1 MSTLVTRLRTFQRR
15 WTAGRRAAVPAGL
28 VALIGAVAVS
38 GLVAAADGTS
48 GAHAAAKASH
58 PRPKYLLPVGT
69 LVQRQYL
76 PGPVLTGDDGTV
88 GVPPGT
94 PRPPA
99 QPDPQRAAAQRP
111 VIATYRGA
119 DGTLTPAGIATL
131 ALSAGCDPGAAVIA
145 TAVAMAESGGSP
157 SAQGDVGLMD
167 ATWDWSAGLWQ
178 IRGLRAERNTGGLRD
193 SVANQ
198 AVEKNAAA
206 MHEISSGCRDWT
218 PWSTYNTGAYLQF
231 VTIARQAVGYVVR
244 WFNAHGH
251 HYPPV
256 PAPDPNAP
264 VPSGAA
270 VAAGPGEAAAA
281 AGHSSS
287 RPRAG
292 TGHTTGRT
300 TTAPARQGSSS
311 AAPAPAHSSRPA
323 GSGGG
328 GGAPQPAP
336 APTPTPTKPG
346 LPVPLPT
353 LTVPNLP
360 TPTPTLTLPK
370 LPTPSLSLPKLP

>member
-99 QPDPQRAAAQRP
+99 QPDPQRAAAQQP

-198 AVEKNAAA
+198 AVAKNAAA

-264 VPSGAA
+264 VPSGGA
-270 VAAGPGEAAAA
+270 VSAGPGGAAAA
-281 AGHSSS
+281 AGHSSG
-287 RPRAG
+287 RPRPG

-300 TTAPARQGSSS
+300 TAAPAARGSSS
-311 AAPAPAHSSRPA
+311 AAPAPAHSSRPV

-328 GGAPQPAP
+328 GGAPLP
-336 APTPTPTKPG
+336 APTPTKTKPG

-353 LTVPNLP
+353 LTVPKLP

-370 LPTPSLSLPKLP
+370 LPTPSLPLPKLP

>member
-1 MSTLVTRLRTFQRR
+1 MSTLATRLRTFQRR
-15 WTAGRRAAVPAGL
+15 WTVGRRAAVPAGL
-28 VALIGAVAVS
+28 LALIGAVAVS
-38 GLVAAADGTS
+38 GLVAAADGTPP
-48 GAHAAAKASH
+48 ARAAAKTSH
-58 PRPKYLLPVGT
+58 PRPNYLLPVGT

-88 GVPPGT
+88 GVPAGT

-99 QPDPQRAAAQRP
+99 KPDPQQAAAQQP

-131 ALSAGCDPGAAVIA
+131 ALTAGCDPGAAVIA

-178 IRGLRAERNTGGLRD
+178 IRGLRAERNTGALRD

-198 AVEKNAAA
+198 AVDKNAAA
-206 MHEISSGCRDWT
+206 MHDISSGCRNWT
-218 PWSTYNTGAYLQF
+218 PWSTYNTGAYLHF
-231 VTIARQAVGYVVR
+231 MAVARDAVTYVVR

-264 VPSGAA
+264 VPSGGAAGSGPGAAA
-270 VAAGPGEAAAA
+270 VGAAAD
-281 AGHSSS
+281 HSSS
-287 RPRAG
+287 RPRPA
-292 TGHTTGRT
+292 TGHSSGP
-300 TTAPARQGSSS
+300 PARHGSSS
-311 AAPAPAHSSRPA
+311 AAAPAPVSSSRPA

-328 GGAPQPAP
+328 VGAPQPAP
-336 APTPTPTKPG
+336 APTKTQPR

-353 LTVPNLP
+353 VTVPKLP
-360 TPTPTLTLPK
+360 LPTPTLTLPK
-370 LPTPSLSLPKLP
+370 LPLPTPSITLPKLP